1 MLVAAI
7 CKICKANGYQLPSV
21 YQGVYNAL
29 HRSIEHELLPCL
41 RRYNMSFYAFNP
53 LAGGW
58 LTSRYKRD
66 TQDGDVEAGSRF
78 DPNRKSI
85 LCDTYMHRAFR
96 RISRL
101 ISMFH
106 RYARQNVP
114 RALLERRVLYCN

>member
-7 CKICKANGYQLPSV
+7 CEICKAHEYQLPSV

-78 DPNRKSI
+78 DPNRKSV
-85 LCDTYMHRAFR
+85 LCDTYIYRAFLVEFQ
-96 RISRL
+96 S
-101 ISMFH
+101 
-106 RYARQNVP
+106 
-114 RALLERRVLYCN
+114 